1 MRGFLLIILLGFVHA
16 QTEAFNPE
24 DYRNREVTAIRL
36 DQPLDIDGILDET
49 LYSTKANDSF
59 VQYEPNNGI
68 PGSED
73 TEFWVGYDDNALYIG
88 AMLYDSNP
96 DSIIARMSRRDQGG
110 ENSDILYMVIDSYLD
125 RRSAFWFGVNP
136 IGSIQD
142 GTASNDSNFD
152 NSWDGLWNGGLSE
165 RTRTTRKSGLR

>member
-1 MRGFLLIILLGFVHA
+1 LRGFLFVILLGFGHA

-36 DQPLDIDGILDET
+36 DQPLDIDGILDEA

-88 AMLYDSNP
+88 AMMHDSNP
-96 DSIIARMSRRDQGG
+96 DSIIARMSRRDGDETSTRLVLLG
-110 ENSDILYMVIDSYLD
+110 MELFLMITILMMPGMEFGMD
-125 RRSAFWFGVNP
+125 R
-136 IGSIQD
+136 
-142 GTASNDSNFD
+142 
-152 NSWDGLWNGGLSE
+152 E
-165 RTRTTRKSGLR
+165 R